1 MTGLSVF
8 LSVIIALVGFFAV
21 SALVNAKLAKK
32 AERDNP
38 PAGNFIDVGG
48 TRIHY
53 VERGQG
59 ESLVLLHGNG
69 SMIQD
74 FEASGLISLASKH
87 VRVIAFDRPGFG
99 HTERPRQRIWS
110 PEAQA
115 QLFAAALQQIG
126 VSRAIVFGHSWG
138 TSVAVALGLK
148 YPGLVRGLVLAS
160 GYYYPTPRPDVLLLS
175 VPAIPIL
182 GDVIRYSISPI
193 ISRLMW
199 PRLVRTIF
207 APAPIP
213 AKFEGFPKEMA
224 FRPSQLRAA
233 AAESA
238 MLIPNAYAAAAHYK
252 QLAMPVVIIAGEE
265 DHLVDIESQ
274 SAQLHREITQSVM
287 HRIPRTGHI
296 VYQTATEK
304 VMDAIDEA
312 AGARAD
318 YSSEHVSSITMAR
331 EKRAAP
337 ARRSTRRT

>member
-87 VRVIAFDRPGFG
+87 FRVIAFDRPGFG
-99 HTERPRQRIWS
+99 HTERPRQRIWN

-182 GDVIRYSISPI
+182 GDVIRYSIS
-193 ISRLMW
+193 RL
-199 PRLVRTIF
+199 
-207 APAPIP
+207 
-213 AKFEGFPKEMA
+213 
-224 FRPSQLRAA
+224 
-233 AAESA
+233 SA
-238 MLIPNAYAAAAHYK
+238 
-252 QLAMPVVIIAGEE
+252 G
-265 DHLVDIESQ
+265 
-274 SAQLHREITQSVM
+274 
-287 HRIPRTGHI
+287 
-296 VYQTATEK
+296 
-304 VMDAIDEA
+304 
-312 AGARAD
+312 
-318 YSSEHVSSITMAR
+318 
-331 EKRAAP
+331 
-337 ARRSTRRT
+337 